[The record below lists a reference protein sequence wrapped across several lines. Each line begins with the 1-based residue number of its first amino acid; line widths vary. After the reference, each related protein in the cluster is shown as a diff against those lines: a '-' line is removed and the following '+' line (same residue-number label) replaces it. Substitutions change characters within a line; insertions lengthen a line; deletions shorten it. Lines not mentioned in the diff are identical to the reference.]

1 MDSNTVPEDAQGVS
15 RGRCVMS
22 RWAYVKG
29 LVTVRSEGRTQ
40 PECRYVLETVLD
52 HLPIVTGSEGN
63 MTVHIVQA
71 EGHSSSQ
78 STNEFWEYTEA
89 MRSHP
94 WYADGSW
101 LDVQDRYLL
110 VLEGHLRDKEFEET
124 KREVTKWLTR
134 LAKRLLICDVYVKV
148 WDGWSKSVVID
159 DVRPYE
165 DMYEEWY
172 EPHSGVNHKRWV
184 DYLLWERVE
193 ESSYP
198 KKLLEYYEEREG

>member
-1 MDSNTVPEDAQGVS
+1 
-15 RGRCVMS
+15 MS
-22 RWAYVKG
+22 RWTYVKG
-29 LVTVRSEGRTQ
+29 LVTVCSDGRTQ

-63 MTVHIVQA
+63 MTVHIVQS

-78 STNEFWEYTEA
+78 DTNEFEEYTEA

-94 WYADGSW
+94 WFENGGW

-134 LAKRLLICDVYVKV
+134 LAKRLLISDVYVKV
-148 WDGWSKSVVID
+148 WDGFSKSVVID
-159 DVRPYE
+159 DVKPYE

-172 EPHSGVNHKRWV
+172 EPHSDMVHKRWV

-193 ESSYP
+193 EGSYP